1 MIKQPY
7 FSIIIPVYNVEK
19 YLQQCIDSIIAQTV
33 VDYEVILIDDGSVDA
48 SPQICDKYARTY
60 DSINVYHISNSG
72 PSKARNIGVSHARG
86 KYITFMD
93 SDDFWQHNKV
103 LEETMYLIKK
113 HSSPDVIASDIIKY
127 YDHRQTFISPPKIC
141 SEALNGRGKIEVLE
155 YLYFEHADLKMSACQ
170 KFIRQDIAK
179 QITFTD
185 GLFSE
190 DIEWSLQLY
199 VMVQTICLNS
209 HPYYCYRQLRPG
221 SRSTT
226 PPVESFKSVIF
237 IIDKWENK
245 IREMNVDSREAQVY
259 LGYLAYQLCMAINL
273 YTTLPKNLDKAG
285 MRAIKEHIHLFNYK
299 VNYKTQKI
307 KMLVRFF
314 GIEIAAWVIKKYIR
328 WRASWHKL

>member
-1 MIKQPY
+1 MKQPY
-7 FSIIIPVYNVEK
+7 FSIIIPVYNVEN
-19 YLQQCIDSIIAQTV
+19 YLRQCVDSILAQTFV
-33 VDYEVILIDDGSVDA
+33 NYEIILVDDGSEDA

-60 DSINVYHISNSG
+60 DSINVFHISNSG

-86 KYITFMD
+86 EYITFMD
-93 SDDFWQHNKV
+93 SDDFWRHNKV

-113 HSSPDVIASDIIKY
+113 HSSPDVIVSDIIKY
-127 YDHRQTFISPPKIC
+127 YDHRDTFIPPSKIC
-141 SEALNGRGKIEVLE
+141 AETLNCRGKIEILE

-170 KFIRQDIAK
+170 KFVRRDIVK
-179 QITFTD
+179 QISFTN

-199 VMVQTICLNS
+199 VMVQTICLNP

-226 PPVESFKSVIF
+226 PPVESFRSVIF

-245 IREMNVDSREAQVY
+245 IMEMNMNSREMQVY

-273 YTTLPKNLDKAG
+273 YTTLPQKLAKQG
-285 MRAIKEHIHLFNYK
+285 MQAIKGYKHLFNYK

-307 KMLVRFF
+307 KILVRFF
-314 GIEIAAWVIKKYIR
+314 GIEITAWAIKKYIR
-328 WRASWHKL
+328 WRACWHKL